1 MIMETQRMIVIMV
14 LINFTMG
21 QTKIDFDNM
30 KAMMEDINEHLVKTE
45 AELAITKDKLA
56 VTKEDLVITNDKLAA
71 TNDALPI
78 AITDQP

>member
-1 MIMETQRMIVIMV
+1 MMINIA
-14 LINFTMG
+14 MG
-21 QTKIDFDNM
+21 QTKINFDNM
-30 KAMMEDINEHLVKTE
+30 KAMMEDINERLVKTE